1 MKLTTITWTHIR
13 RSPYQAF
20 AAVLT
25 MFLTFL
31 VSGFFFVTSVG
42 SVLVLKYFE
51 GKPQITV
58 FFTDKTGVEEAK
70 LLEEQL
76 KATGKVAAVTYVS
89 KEEALA
95 SYQEQNKNDPLLLEM
110 VTADILPSS
119 LEISA
124 TDPSFL
130 HELEPI
136 IKQSPGVDE
145 VVFLKDIVD
154 ALLMWTSAI
163 RLVGTVLAG
172 ILAIN
177 ALLVVMTIIGMKI
190 ALKKSE
196 VEILT
201 LIGASPWYIRLP
213 FIFEGGIYGIVGALW
228 AWTCIAGSFFWLR
241 QGILSFLGIVPVMAE
256 FLRDPLSSAFLI
268 PVFALLAIMTAV
280 GFLLGGIGSFIAVS
294 RYL

>member
-1 MKLTTITWTHIR
+1 MKLTGITWTHIR

-70 LLEEQL
+70 ILEQQL
-76 KATGKVAAVTYVS
+76 KATGKVAAVKYVS
-89 KEEALA
+89 KEEALV

-110 VTADILPSS
+110 VNADILPSS

-145 VVFLKDIVD
+145 VVFLKDVVD
-154 ALLMWTSAI
+154 ALLLWTRAI
-163 RLVGTVLAG
+163 RLVGATLAG
-172 ILAIN
+172 ILALN

-213 FIFEGGIYGIVGALW
+213 FILEGGIYGVMGAFFAW
-228 AWTCIAGSFFWLR
+228 ACIAGAIVWLH
-241 QGILSFLGIVPVMAE
+241 QGLLSFLGIIPVIAT
-256 FLRDPLSSAFLI
+256 FLHDPLAATFLL
-268 PVFALLAIMTAV
+268 PVAALLGIMTGV